1 MEKKSKK
8 VNTKFTEK
16 ERFLIGKYAAING
29 PSAAVRKFRK
39 SLSHLKFGE
48 SQAKALRKK
57 YLDQER
63 KEPFVD
69 KEIAWQTSYVRD
81 S

>member
-8 VNTKFTEK
+8 FNTKFTEK

-29 PSAAVRKFRK
+29 PGAAVRKFRK
-39 SLSHLKFGE
+39 SIPHLKFAE

-57 YLDQER
+57 YLDKER